1 MKLEEDGTPLLFFDQ
16 KWSPICGHS
25 FWDDNHGAT
34 SFCKQL
40 GYESGTVTRKN
51 GKYPVASLR
60 IGRCRAGEELT
71 ACTHGGNYLNHDR
84 LQHRYCYPQETVSI
98 SIACDQQAENNS
110 TCNAGKST
118 QFVDKLLQQLFKQ
131 RIIILDISTKHFVYY
146 YSKLH

>member
-60 IGRCRAGEELT
+60 IGRCRTGEQLT
-71 ACTHGGNYLNHDR
+71 VCTHGGNYLNHDR

-131 RIIILDISTKHFVYY
+131 F
-146 YSKLH
+146 